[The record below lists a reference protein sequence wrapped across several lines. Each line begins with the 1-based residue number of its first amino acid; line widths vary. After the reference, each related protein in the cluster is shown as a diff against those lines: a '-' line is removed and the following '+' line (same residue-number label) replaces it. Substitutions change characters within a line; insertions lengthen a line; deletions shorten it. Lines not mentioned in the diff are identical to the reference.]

1 MSQFKECF
9 SVDNWE
15 DDCLSGGVDTPQYT
29 CRCLWIPPSFVR
41 MCLSVQLSFQPLS
54 VWILITRMCLTC
66 VSLPPGVFKPTS
78 PLLLSQ
84 IVLRLCGKHL
94 VCPSC
99 LVCWK
104 FELLTDLDFSAVLDW
119 YAASETSG
127 LHVKHALLL
136 FLVGVLSFM
145 MIWEWNIT
153 LGEEFLLNISSVSL
167 LESVCRDLP
176 SQHRRNQC
184 FSVLIP
190 LD

>member
-1 MSQFKECF
+1 MFLAQWAPALSSLLPCSKYFVMSQFKERF

-15 DDCLSGGVDTPQYT
+15 DDCLSGAVDTPQYT

-54 VWILITRMCLTC
+54 VWILITLMCLTC

-78 PLLLSQ
+78 PLFLSQ

-119 YAASETSG
+119 YAASACLKPADCMLNMLCCYSLWESCLSWWFGSET
-127 LHVKHALLL
+127 LH
-136 FLVGVLSFM
+136 
-145 MIWEWNIT
+145 
-153 LGEEFLLNISSVSL
+153 
-167 LESVCRDLP
+167 
-176 SQHRRNQC
+176 
-184 FSVLIP
+184 
-190 LD
+190 